1 MISKK
6 DILYFELSSQDFSGY
21 QNHLRF
27 FLNFLNFSTK
37 SLNHSFAYI
46 SKHGSLISSLSIKEN
61 IFLESFPVNLTSSKE
76 SQLFDFL
83 NKTGNDSLISLFNKI
98 PYNQE
103 DIKSLSETDIKRI
116 TIIKEVLRS
125 TKYLILEE
133 PEFNLDYDSIFLLN
147 KILKHEAL
155 FNNKIIIMSTRD
167 VNQWSNLFN
176 KKITKVDE
184 HYEIKPFLEQ
194 KKNQTPD
201 GVLSFHNFENYQ
213 KSTNKKAA

>member
-1 MISKK
+1 MITKK
-6 DILYFELSSQDFSGY
+6 DILFFELNSQDFSSY

-98 PYNQE
+98 PYNQT
-103 DIKSLSETDIKRI
+103 DSKSLSEADIKRI

-125 TKYLILEE
+125 TQYLILEE

-147 KILKHEAL
+147 KILKHEAI
-155 FNNKIIIMSTRD
+155 FNNKIIIISTRD
-167 VNQWSNLFN
+167 VNQWKNLFN
-176 KKITKVDE
+176 KKIVKEDE
-184 HYEIKPFLEQ
+184 HYLVKPFIEQ
-194 KKNQTPD
+194 KSQPQNE
-201 GVLSFHNFENYQ
+201 GVLTFHNFENYK
-213 KSTNKKAA
+213 KSVTKKAA